1 MPTTSAAPMT
11 TEVQT
16 LLLLLEALTR
26 WDAEIWLR
34 LQARWDL
41 WHAVQARG
49 PRPKVRALPRS
60 A

>member
-1 MPTTSAAPMT
+1 
-11 TEVQT
+11 
-16 LLLLLEALTR
+16 LLEALTR

-34 LQARWDL
+34 LQAKWDL

-49 PRPKVRALPRS
+49 PRPKVRPLPRS